1 MNAIIQERLQKVTG
15 INPLKLNM
23 DWPSLKMDTDGTWPP
38 MNPNWFK
45 QQEFMSQLGPL
56 MGSMGGGGAAPAEE
70 GEEGDGAAKEET
82 KVKDSFDVELS
93 GFDPKKKIK
102 LIKEVRGL
110 FGLGL
115 KEAKEMVEGAPVW
128 LKKDLKKED
137 AEELAAK
144 MNELGAETKIV

>member
-56 MGSMGGGGAAPAEE
+56 MGSMGGGGSAPAEE